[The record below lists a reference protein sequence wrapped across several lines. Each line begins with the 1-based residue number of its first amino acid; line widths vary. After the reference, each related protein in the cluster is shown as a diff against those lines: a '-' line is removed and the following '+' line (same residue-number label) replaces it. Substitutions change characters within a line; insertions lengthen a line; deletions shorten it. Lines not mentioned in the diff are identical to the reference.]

1 VDHEVQMHIGRE
13 GHEEWPLY
21 IHITLRYAALWR
33 RVVVY
38 SHVYFILTCYT
49 QPIFEVIRRIDDD
62 KNRQDTSVPDYATH
76 KSEGSSSLCRA

>member
-1 VDHEVQMHIGRE
+1 MHAHGKE

-21 IHITLRYAALWR
+21 LHITLRHETLWR

-38 SHVYFILTCYT
+38 SHVYFVLMCYA

-62 KNRQDTSVPDYATH
+62 KTRQDTSVPDYATER
-76 KSEGSSSLCRA
+76 SEGCK